1 MAFDDLQKWWDNRRQ
16 GCKEWRDRLRKIRD
30 APNLH
35 GIEKP
40 VGVALFVLNTLAPT
54 ELIRLFV
61 WNWNEKR
68 KSFPDLYVV
77 AVTVL
82 LGFLLRWSPSWP
94 VLSRWIAGYLLASVI
109 VYLLHVVLLTKVFG
123 PVRSVARS
131 LILLIFNVTQVVL
144 IFAIFYRSMGIDDA
158 LVDAVLVFGTVSLPD
173 EVARKARSVAAIQV
187 ATDIMLLAVFL
198 GHFIGGLG
206 RGEEE
211 RPRAEDLFAWGSS
224 ATKNK
229 LTMKNWAGAA
239 LALSLFAVPIVASV
253 IIANV
258 TDTEEAR
265 GVYVLLVGILWAV
278 IAISLLDRD

>member
-1 MAFDDLQKWWDNRRQ
+1 
-16 GCKEWRDRLRKIRD
+16 
-30 APNLH
+30 
-35 GIEKP
+35 
-40 VGVALFVLNTLAPT
+40 
-54 ELIRLFV
+54 
-61 WNWNEKR
+61 
-68 KSFPDLYVV
+68 
-77 AVTVL
+77 
-82 LGFLLRWSPSWP
+82 
-94 VLSRWIAGYLLASVI
+94 
-109 VYLLHVVLLTKVFG
+109 
-123 PVRSVARS
+123 
-131 LILLIFNVTQVVL
+131 
-144 IFAIFYRSMGIDDA
+144 
-158 LVDAVLVFGTVSLPD
+158 
-173 EVARKARSVAAIQV
+173 
-187 ATDIMLLAVFL
+187 MLLAVFL